1 MKKQI
6 LKEFEEKFN
15 PKDDWGSLNL
25 MKEKILE
32 CNNEVKD
39 WLSKKIDEIQ
49 ELETIYWQNETKI
62 ALQEEHRRIINK
74 IKEMKK
80 GKIDGESKLWEAH
93 YMGYD
98 EALQD
103 IIKVVNK

>member
-25 MKEKILE
+25 LKEKILE

-62 ALQEEHRRIINK
+62 ALQEERQRIIELLEDHYWDSFEQDRDLILK
-74 IKEMKK
+74 HIKDTIKK
-80 GKIDGESKLWEAH
+80 L
-93 YMGYD
+93 
-98 EALQD
+98 
-103 IIKVVNK
+103 